1 MVDTLKVLISKL
13 STGEK
18 KYFSIISKLICSTDY
33 NALYKNILSYG
44 NINIDKLKEE
54 VKDNSFIKYISI
66 RKEFL
71 LDKILYSLVNHH
83 FENSIKWK
91 IQKDILFAK
100 ILIEK
105 EILEKAN
112 HFLSNAKNNAYKYE
126 EYELLLQ
133 IISIEISLCF
143 NDGFILNY
151 DKLKELK
158 KEQKKVNDIVDT
170 LTNLLTIKAELQQYQ
185 FAEVIDKVDINNFTK
200 IYGHT
205 PVMLVDDLISQ
216 RTKSICLYNNCIY
229 SFLLHDYELAF
240 DYHTKHYELYKKY
253 PEFFERKE
261 AMQLLNNFMYCCC
274 LTHKEDL
281 FNQLVNE
288 LTNIKKQTKEESLYI
303 KRAIYIR
310 KLEFYHHLKRYKEAN
325 SFAFVAENYL
335 NNGKSDKN
343 TFNTKYLQLLIIRAF
358 IENNNFNAAI
368 AISLKRYKIV
378 GPDFSSSILKLFE
391 YIAHYK
397 LGNYDY
403 LLYSIDSW
411 VKTIQSKRKQF
422 PAEKVMIKFFRKVCN
437 ITNNEDK
444 KNLIKD
450 TIIQLKELEKS
461 NMKFFIKHYFDFAVW
476 FERELEEMN

>member
-288 LTNIKKQTKEESLYI
+288 LTNIKNKQ
-303 KRAIYIR
+303 
-310 KLEFYHHLKRYKEAN
+310 
-325 SFAFVAENYL
+325 
-335 NNGKSDKN
+335 
-343 TFNTKYLQLLIIRAF
+343 
-358 IENNNFNAAI
+358 
-368 AISLKRYKIV
+368 
-378 GPDFSSSILKLFE
+378 
-391 YIAHYK
+391 
-397 LGNYDY
+397 
-403 LLYSIDSW
+403 
-411 VKTIQSKRKQF
+411 
-422 PAEKVMIKFFRKVCN
+422 
-437 ITNNEDK
+437 K
-444 KNLIKD
+444 KNLCI
-450 TIIQLKELEKS
+450 
-461 NMKFFIKHYFDFAVW
+461 
-476 FERELEEMN
+476 